1 MICAGAEEGKD
12 ACKGDGGSPLVC
24 QAVSGR
30 WHVVGMVSWG
40 IGCGEAERPA
50 VYTNVHEYLDFIYSL
65 IGPCSD
71 GNWYKK
77 DAGRNPNVS
86 CPGE

>member
-1 MICAGAEEGKD
+1 M
-12 ACKGDGGSPLVC
+12 C

-77 DAGRNPNVS
+77 GAGRRPDVS